1 VTVEALAPVKTP
13 GIAMWLSTEDGVRV
27 FSAGAREDGGMLAD
41 FERGERIEFS
51 IELENRLSAARYF
64 LGCTVVR
71 WTAGL
76 EALLFQDRAAD
87 IVSYGV
93 KLDSLIGV
101 DHTVSVT
108 RMRAGE
114 PVG

>member
-1 VTVEALAPVKTP
+1 
-13 GIAMWLSTEDGVRV
+13 M
-27 FSAGAREDGGMLAD
+27 
-41 FERGERIEFS
+41 EFS
-51 IELENRLSAARYF
+51 IEAENRLSAGRYY

-71 WTAGL
+71 GTAGL

-93 KLDSLIGV
+93 SLDSLIGI

-108 RMRAGE
+108 RLRAGE
-114 PVG
+114 PVR